1 MTGHSRQDRSKP
13 RNAHNTMPTWKH
25 ALLAL
30 LATTCLWAHAEIITG
45 KVVGV
50 TDGDTVTVLDDAKRQ
65 HKIRLSG
72 IDAPEK
78 SQAFGHPS
86 PHVLNGN
93 ITP

>member
-1 MTGHSRQDRSKP
+1 MRP
-13 RNAHNTMPTWKH
+13 WKF

-30 LATTCLWAHAEIITG
+30 LATTCLWAQAETITG

-78 SQAFGHPS
+78 SQAFGHPG

>member
-1 MTGHSRQDRSKP
+1 MPSWKP
-13 RNAHNTMPTWKH
+13 TLLV
-25 ALLAL
+25 LLAMS
-30 LATTCLWAHAEIITG
+30 CLWAHADTISG

-72 IDAPEK
+72 INAPEK
-78 SQAFGHPS
+78 SQAFGHPG